1 MAMEAND
8 AGDFFPIWGTCL
20 GMEMLGLITTGG
32 QEYLT
37 RWKVIF
43 WCDQFHFNGHFSRKG
58 LIFVYFFVLINN
70 KIMEAL
76 KEIFCLNRK

>member
-43 WCDQFHFNGHFSRKG
+43 
-58 LIFVYFFVLINN
+58 LV
-70 KIMEAL
+70 
-76 KEIFCLNRK
+76 

>member
-37 RWKVIF
+37 RLEVIF
-43 WCDQFHFNGHFSRKG
+43 
-58 LIFVYFFVLINN
+58 LVYFIWMVIFQGKGWFLHFFCFHPDKSQGYESAKKN
-70 KIMEAL
+70 IM
-76 KEIFCLNRK
+76 FD